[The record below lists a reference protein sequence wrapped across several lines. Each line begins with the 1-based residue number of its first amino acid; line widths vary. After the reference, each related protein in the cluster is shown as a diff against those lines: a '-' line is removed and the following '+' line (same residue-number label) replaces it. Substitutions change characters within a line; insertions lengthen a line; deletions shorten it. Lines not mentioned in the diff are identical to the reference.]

1 MPRFAPAPLDATID
15 PMDLPNDQAIRWVV
29 RRYASLL
36 ARDSRPA
43 SARKLV
49 QPTGEFFPDSFD
61 GDPGS
66 INLLFWRLQEHS
78 GLTDLECELRF
89 VDDRDS
95 GGHECKCG
103 KGGCKDGGCGDGK
116 EGGCSCGSGG
126 GCGSGGCGTGHKHGE
141 PSLAEVKRLADGA
154 WRVDVR
160 LSDAK
165 SATTLTAA
173 LATSLAHVF
182 VVETGGFESWPEAE
196 WMGTCEVAATLLGF
210 GVLIANASYLYAKA
224 CKGVSIDKATALEVG
239 DIAVGLALF
248 TMLNQIPAWRASA
261 NLETTQRSAYAEAR
275 SWAESNSK
283 LMRRL
288 ERDPGAVAADELVSV
303 EPARSWLA
311 RILGLGAKKSKVP
324 DLSDEEAIAQV
335 AASVAA
341 SRKDKPRKQD
351 ARDLELR
358 ALVEESLHEAQSE
371 AERE

>member
-239 DIAVGLALF
+239 DIDCILLATLSSEHDF
-248 TMLNQIPAWRASA
+248 
-261 NLETTQRSAYAEAR
+261 
-275 SWAESNSK
+275 
-283 LMRRL
+283 
-288 ERDPGAVAADELVSV
+288 PGTSFF
-303 EPARSWLA
+303 
-311 RILGLGAKKSKVP
+311 
-324 DLSDEEAIAQV
+324 
-335 AASVAA
+335 
-341 SRKDKPRKQD
+341 
-351 ARDLELR
+351 
-358 ALVEESLHEAQSE
+358 LHEAIDAGE
-371 AERE
+371 NRRVGERRHELALPVTGHLRGGLQARPLLTSNLPNRKLRS